1 MMAGVGVALALAPCT
16 ESVMG
21 SLPKSQAGV
30 GSATSDTAMQVGGAI
45 GVGVLGTVLNLRYR
59 HLMAPVIARAHVS
72 VAVQKVLDGS
82 LGGALAVARLAP
94 SKLGN
99 ELATLARRSFIS
111 GMDEALLIATAVVG
125 VAALVIMLS
134 LPNRGSEAPE
144 GCDSRADVD

>member
-1 MMAGVGVALALAPCT
+1 
-16 ESVMG
+16 MG

-94 SKLGN
+94 SKLGI
-99 ELATLARRSFIS
+99 ELASWARRSFVS

-134 LPNRGSEAPE
+134 LPNRGSEVSE
-144 GCDSRADVD
+144 GSDSRADVD